1 MTQRIP
7 NSILTENE
15 FADLTADELAN
26 YVDSHINNYFNFTG
40 SDKQFIK
47 TKEKKWPPFKLKCP
61 AATSLGLTANNCS
74 QGEAASTYP
83 TTTVST
89 FLGAKGGQFTDDQKQ
104 RIEENLLSGQYE
116 TIHEMAMD
124 INDGVPSKIIED
136 VIFKNMMKML
146 QKFNE

>member
-1 MTQRIP
+1 MASFQAQVPSCNVTWTV
-7 NSILTENE
+7 N
-15 FADLTADELAN
+15 
-26 YVDSHINNYFNFTG
+26 
-40 SDKQFIK
+40 
-47 TKEKKWPPFKLKCP
+47 
-61 AATSLGLTANNCS
+61 ANNCS

-116 TIHEMAMD
+116 TIQEMAMD

-136 VIFKNMMKML
+136 VIFKNMKML